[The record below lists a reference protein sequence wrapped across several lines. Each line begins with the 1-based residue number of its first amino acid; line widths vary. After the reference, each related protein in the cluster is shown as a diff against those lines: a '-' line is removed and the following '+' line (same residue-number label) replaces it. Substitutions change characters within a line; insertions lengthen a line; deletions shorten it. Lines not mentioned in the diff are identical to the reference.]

1 MIMKK
6 INLVCN
12 PYDIYVY
19 HLYERMNDEME
30 FFKARIKMGGNDGIH
45 KIKN

>member
-1 MIMKK
+1 MKK
-6 INLVCN
+6 INLVSN

-19 HLYERMNDEME
+19 HLYERMNDEMK
-30 FFKARIKMGGNDGIH
+30 FFKARIKMGGNDVIH